1 MTLKNIENMIKQM
14 YSLIYFDNKDILVDK
29 HDIKKTEVRNYVSI
43 KDISK
48 SIVLKNDKLVEF
60 RKSEQKLKY
69 KQPKMSGYIIE
80 DLDSFEIKD
89 IEITK
94 TGDMIILSLCFN
106 NGEIYVDD
114 ITDFYYILVENYDY
128 NIPLNL
134 SEFYLYYSNRDLYEF
149 FMERKT
155 MKVKYLHSVVNN
167 FTNNQKSLYKL
178 QTKLNMSLKNKVK
191 SITVKKDLPYI
202 ISKDNKKMCNLVSV
216 ICKFEDKNIEDAVI
230 EMDFF
235 PDSYIKNEKTL
246 HKIVTNISSNI
257 LSKEILGSKDD
268 LESTILNINNNLP
281 SNVGIKLSICGEN
294 EEGKIVVER
303 VKGFDILNV
312 VVKEENIEGISDVLK
327 TSVLPKLH
335 ILDKIGSCLHCP
347 VLFSLLNNVL
357 FDKEYTKH
365 MEKLMLEIN
374 KVHLRQDI
382 LILEN
387 IYVNYKDYLDKILF
401 GKNGTDCGENTEIDF
416 DNEVGSICFYDE
428 IEKDNEFYLVYKV
441 EDNLT
446 GEILFIEKLI
456 K

>member
-48 SIVLKNDKLVEF
+48 SIFLKNDKLVEF
-60 RKSEQKLKY
+60 RKSEQKLKN

-89 IEITK
+89 IEISK
-94 TGDMIILSLCFN
+94 TGDMVILSLCFN
-106 NGEIYVDD
+106 SGEMYVDD
-114 ITDFYYILVENYDY
+114 ITDLYCILAEKDDY
-128 NIPLNL
+128 NIPFNL
-134 SEFYLYYSNRDLYEF
+134 YDVYYSNRDLYEF

-155 MKVKYLHSVVNN
+155 MKVKYLHSVDNN
-167 FTNNQKSLYKL
+167 FTNSQKSLYKL

-216 ICKFEDKNIEDAVI
+216 ICKFEDENIEDAVI

-257 LSKEILGSKDD
+257 LSKEILGSKGD

-281 SNVGIKLSICGEN
+281 SNVGIKLSICDEN

-335 ILDKIGSCLHCP
+335 ILDKVGSCLHYP

-365 MEKLMLEIN
+365 MEKLMFEIN

-401 GKNGTDCGENTEIDF
+401 EKNETDCGENKEIDF
-416 DNEVGSICFYDE
+416 ENEAGSICFYDE
-428 IEKDNEFYLVYKV
+428 IEKDNEFYMVYKS
-441 EDNLT
+441 EDKLT
-446 GEILFIEKLI
+446 DEIMFIEKLI